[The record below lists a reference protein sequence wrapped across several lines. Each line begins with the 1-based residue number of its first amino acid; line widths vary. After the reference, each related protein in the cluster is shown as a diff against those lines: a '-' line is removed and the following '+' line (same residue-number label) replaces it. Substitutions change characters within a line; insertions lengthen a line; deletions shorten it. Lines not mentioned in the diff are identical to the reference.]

1 MGQEG
6 RDADGGQDLAAEE
19 AAGGLLGEVFVGGRG
34 FFGGVGAG
42 VDAHGRVH
50 REERDRHVGP
60 GEDAGDV
67 AADGRDV
74 ADLVR
79 RDAAADFVHG
89 PAGGAVALDV
99 GEGGGRA
106 DDVAAVLRADAGK
119 AEAGDVHRRD
129 GGVVLHEMEGGAAGE
144 DHAAGAEVAQLA
156 VGRGQRGGPQEF
168 T

>member
-1 MGQEG
+1 MSQEG
-6 RDADGGQDLAAEE
+6 RDADGFEELAVEE
-19 AAGGLLGEVFVGGRG
+19 APGRLRGEVFVGGEDFG
-34 FFGGVGAG
+34 GGVGAG

-60 GEDAGDV
+60 GEHAGDV

-74 ADLVR
+74 ADLVG

-99 GEGGGRA
+99 GERGGRA
-106 DDVAAVLRADAGK
+106 DDVAAVFRADAGE
-119 AEAGDVHRRD
+119 AEARDVHRRD
-129 GGVVLHEMEGGAAGE
+129 RGVVLHEMEGGAAGE
-144 DHAAGAEVAQLA
+144 DHAAGTEVAQLA